1 MQKTQALIVNQQLT
15 FGNKKELLLIW
26 AQSNN
31 FTEKAQIL
39 IVFFGH
45 FTCVT
50 NCSKRSMP
58 VLYAPRHACV
68 GMLTQLCPTLC
79 NLYVACPAP
88 LSMEFSS
95 QEYWSELPFPPLGDL
110 PNPGI
115 KPTSP
120 VSPVLA
126 GGFFT
131 PEPPGK
137 LKKHIDIK
145 HMSR

>member
-1 MQKTQALIVNQQLT
+1 MNKLGQCYPGALLRKWLKSMQKTQALIVNQQLT

-79 NLYVACPAP
+79 NLYG
-88 LSMEFSS
+88 L
-95 QEYWSELPFPPLGDL
+95 
-110 PNPGI
+110 
-115 KPTSP
+115 
-120 VSPVLA
+120 
-126 GGFFT
+126 
-131 PEPPGK
+131 
-137 LKKHIDIK
+137 
-145 HMSR
+145 